1 MSEKTRFLAKM
12 SDDDFM
18 VDDDEEYD
26 LVTLFF
32 HNFILYSW
40 YSMLL
45 ITTLPLTDLRVKMQL
60 TRMQSKPWVVGR
72 RHHCII
78 NKAN

>member
-1 MSEKTRFLAKM
+1 M

-32 HNFILYSW
+32 HNSILYSW

-45 ITTLPLTDLRVKMQL
+45 ITTLPLTDL
-60 TRMQSKPWVVGR
+60 
-72 RHHCII
+72 
-78 NKAN
+78 

>member
-1 MSEKTRFLAKM
+1 MSEKTRFQAKM

-32 HNFILYSW
+32 HYFILYSW

-60 TRMQSKPWVVGR
+60 TRMQSKPWVGGR
-72 RHHCII
+72 SHHCII